1 MILAAASMNSDF
13 DYAPTNQQQ
22 VAVFVGVVL
31 FHGVLNTLDTAWL
44 ARITS
49 VSDPPF
55 KKLAAAGVDKLVLC
69 DF

>member
-13 DYAPTNQQQ
+13 AYAPTNQQQ

-31 FHGVLNTLDTAWL
+31 LHGVLNTLDTAWL

-49 VSDPPF
+49 VLKVPL
-55 KKLAAAGVDKLVLC
+55 KLC
-69 DF
+69 

>member
-1 MILAAASMNSDF
+1 MNSDF

-31 FHGVLNTLDTAWL
+31 LHGVLNTLDTAWL

-49 VSDPPF
+49 VRPHISSPSSWSLP
-55 KKLAAAGVDKLVLC
+55 LPS
-69 DF
+69 